1 MHTLTS
7 PWQLPVARTAL
18 AIAVLAVAGIWAGL
32 AHAAPSV
39 KAKLHYGALEIRGTK
54 ANDKIT
60 LRLAAGQPGTLQVD
74 VGDDGSADFSFDR
87 ASITKIDVRAGAGD
101 DLVKIDE
108 SNGAFSD
115 VIPTTLRGGS
125 GDDELVGG
133 SGAVTL
139 RGGAGD
145 DKLIGGNG
153 NELLSGGPGNDVADG
168 NRGADTAVL
177 GSGDDTFGWDP
188 GDGSDVVDGQGG
200 SDTMIFNGA
209 TAAEK
214 IDLSRNGNRL
224 KLFRDV
230 GNITMDTAGVETVDV
245 NPLGGAD
252 QVTVGDLARTQV
264 RAVVADLAGTLGG
277 GDFAQPDGQPDRLIV
292 SGTDRNDAIDV
303 TGDSSEL
310 EVSGLAAT
318 VTALHTDGPTDRLDI
333 NTSTGK
339 DIVDAAGLAAGAI
352 QLFVNGVLVP

>member
-18 AIAVLAVAGIWAGL
+18 AIAVLAVAGISAGL

-39 KAKLHYGALEIRGTK
+39 KAKLHHGALEIRGTK
-54 ANDKIT
+54 ENDKIT
-60 LRLAAGQPGTLQVD
+60 LRLEAGQPGTIQVD

-87 ASITKIDVRAGAGD
+87 ASVATIAVHAAAGD
-101 DLVKIDE
+101 DLVRLDE

-115 VIPTTLRGGS
+115 AIPTALHGGS
-125 GDDELVGG
+125 GNDELVGG
-133 SGAVTL
+133 SGAVRL
-139 RGGAGD
+139 FGGPGG

-153 NELLSGGPGNDVADG
+153 NELLVGGSGDDVVDG
-168 NRGADTAVL
+168 NRGADTAVM

-188 GDGSDVVDGQGG
+188 GDGSDVVEGQNGA
-200 SDTMIFNGA
+200 DTMVFNGA
-209 TAAEK
+209 PAAEK
-214 IDLSRNGNRL
+214 IDLSANGNRL

-230 GNITMDTAGVETVDV
+230 GSITMDTAGVETVDV

-277 GDFAQPDGQPDRLIV
+277 GDFSQPDGQPDRLIV

-310 EVSGLAAT
+310 KVSGLAAT
-318 VTALHTDGPTDRLDI
+318 VSALHTDGLTDRLDI
-333 NTSTGK
+333 NTGAGN
-339 DIVDAAGLAAGAI
+339 DAVNSVGLAADAI